1 MSEETIPQ
9 MRETIDRLA
18 KDNKSLTIERDDAVA
33 EVRSLNAKEF
43 ARLGKFTANAGELYA
58 KNYEG
63 ELSAEGLVEFAAGL
77 GLTAEK
83 ETTPPPGEEKPPEKT
98 EEAGAEAPGSPDLSK
113 MSGGGSTT
121 EGGAGGVTEELMTRE
136 EWTELSRTDK
146 VAAATALAQGKVK
159 LLKDNPYA
167 GNTQRP
173 GNPWLEAQTAASE

>member
-18 KDNKSLTIERDDAVA
+18 KDNKDLTTERDEAVG

-43 ARLGKFTANAGELYA
+43 ARVAEFKPAAGEMYA
-58 KNYEG
+58 KNTEG
-63 ELSAEGLVEFAAGL
+63 DLTAEGFVDFATAL

-83 ETTPPPGEEKPPEKT
+83 EADPATEKETPAAEEK
-98 EEAGAEAPGSPDLSK
+98 AGAEAPGSSDLSK

-121 EGGAGGVTEELMTRE
+121 EGGTGGATEELMTRE

-146 VAAATALAQGKVK
+146 HAAAIALAQGKVQLSK
-159 LLKDNPYA
+159 NNPYA

-173 GNPWLEAQTAASE
+173 GNPWLEAQLG